1 MPQRALRSI
10 CLGLALSPW
19 AIPAWAQSTPAT
31 QSAAAATADAAEF
44 ARLRDL
50 ATSENEAGKTADA
63 IRDYQQALGL
73 QPDWKEGWWNLG
85 MVQYSSGQFAAAK
98 STFEKVTALA
108 PYLGVGWGILGL
120 SEFETGDYDAAL
132 GHLEKGQ
139 KLGMQD
145 DDEIARV
152 SEYHLCLLWI
162 RAGEF
167 DRAAALLRTRFGSG
181 TVPDQAKIA
190 LGLATLRV
198 PLLPQ
203 QIDPSREALVLEAGE
218 AAIGDDP
225 KAFAALLRAYPTL
238 PWLHLAYCRS
248 LAKVGETREALEQC
262 QAETRISPES
272 PLPWIEVSRIELQ
285 QRSLAEAL
293 QSARTTVRLFPHDVE
308 AHQMLALAAE
318 ACGKTDEADKERGLA
333 ATLTRPEA
341 QPPAVWDQ
349 DRIVQLYANKSV
361 QAEEASAR
369 WKQAL
374 AEYVAADYSAARADL
389 KAWLASNPSSGTGW
403 ALLGLCEFAL
413 KDYDNA
419 LIHLDRSAKL
429 GLSASNESIDQA
441 RYTYGILL
449 VHAGRFD
456 EAETILATA
465 WHPVSPVRRK
475 VEFALGLDLLRRPE
489 FPDQT
494 NTTDSE
500 LVSAAGSIAVLLEQS
515 KYDQA
520 FPQFKILLD
529 RYPNAPFLHYAY
541 GTALIALSEFDQ
553 ATAQMQAERAISPRS
568 ELPCVSLASIAL
580 RQSNPAPAVQWAQ
593 CALDLNH
600 DSVNAHYLLGR
611 ASLESNDV
619 STAIRELEIASNLSP
634 ESPEIHF
641 SLARAYARAKM
652 PEKAQRERETFSRL
666 NEEQKASSPPQP
678 EAGP

>member
-19 AIPAWAQSTPAT
+19 AIPARAQSTPAT
-31 QSAAAATADAAEF
+31 QPSGVAPADAGEF

-50 ATSENEAGKTADA
+50 ATSENEAGKTTDA
-63 IRDYQQALGL
+63 IRDYRQALTLEPG
-73 QPDWKEGWWNLG
+73 WKEGWWNLG
-85 MVQYSSGQFAAAK
+85 MLQYSGGQFADAKAA
-98 STFEKVTALA
+98 FEKVTALA
-108 PYLGVGWGILGL
+108 PNLGIGWGILGL
-120 SEFETGDYDAAL
+120 SEFETGDYGAAL
-132 GHLEKGQ
+132 GHLEQAQ

-167 DRAAALLRTRFGSG
+167 DRASALLRTRFGTS
-181 TVPDQAKIA
+181 TVPEQAKIA

-198 PLLPQ
+198 ALLPQ
-203 QIDPSREALVLEAGE
+203 GIDPSREALVLAAGE
-218 AAIGDDP
+218 AAINDDP
-225 KAFAALLRAYPTL
+225 KAYAALLRANPTL
-238 PWLHLAYCRS
+238 PWLHLAYGRA
-248 LAKVGETREALEQC
+248 LARAGRTQGALEQC
-262 QAETRISPES
+262 RAEMRISPES

-285 QRSLAEAL
+285 QRSLQEAL
-293 QSARTTVRLFPHDVE
+293 QSARTTVRMFPNDIE
-308 AHQMLALAAE
+308 AHQVLALAAE
-318 ACGKTDEADKERGLA
+318 ASGKIDEAKTERRIA
-333 ATLTRPEA
+333 ATLTPSKG
-341 QPPAVWDQ
+341 QSD

-361 QAEEASAR
+361 QADEAQAR

-374 AEYVAADYSAARADL
+374 AEYVAADYPAASADL

-413 KDYDNA
+413 KDYGNA

-449 VHAGRFD
+449 GHAGRFD

-465 WHPVSPVRRK
+465 WHPVSPVRQK
-475 VEFALGLDLLRRPE
+475 VEFALGLDLLRRTE

-494 NTTDSE
+494 HPTDSE
-500 LVSAAGSIAVLLEQS
+500 LVSAAGSVAVLLEQS

-520 FPQFKILLD
+520 FPQFRILLD

-541 GTALIALSEFDQ
+541 GTALIALSEFDK
-553 ATAQMQAERAISPRS
+553 ASAQMQAERTISPRS

-580 RQSNPAPAVQWAQ
+580 RQSNLAPAVRWAQ

-600 DSVNAHYLLGR
+600 DSIDAHYLLGR
-611 ASLESNDV
+611 ASLEMNDV
-619 STAIRELEIASNLSP
+619 DTAIRELQIASNLSP
-634 ESPEIHF
+634 QSPEIHF
-641 SLARAYARAKM
+641 NLARAYAKAKM
-652 PEKAQRERETFSRL
+652 PDKAQREREIFSRL
-666 NEEQKASSPPQP
+666 NEEQKAGSPPQP
-678 EAGP
+678 GAGP